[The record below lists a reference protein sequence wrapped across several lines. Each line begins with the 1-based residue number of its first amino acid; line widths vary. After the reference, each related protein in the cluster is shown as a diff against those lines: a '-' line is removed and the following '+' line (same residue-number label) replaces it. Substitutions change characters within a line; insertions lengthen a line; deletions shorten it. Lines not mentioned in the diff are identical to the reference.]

1 MNTRPTPT
9 LDEAVEAVKKLPAA
23 EQTVIAQEILAMA
36 KEGVLPPARSAEDQA
51 IIAERMSR
59 QRTYVPADQI
69 TALLQRYNPAV

>member
-9 LDEAVEAVKKLPAA
+9 LDEAIEAAKKLPAA

-36 KEGVLPPARSAEDQA
+36 KEGVLPPARSTEDQA

-59 QRTYVPADQI
+59 PRTYVPAEQI